1 MHEERAEKRQKGEE
15 GSEVRVTRARSA
27 QVGKQ
32 GDRKEADSIAA
43 ASPCLRCLHYGA
55 QCRMRVGDLSKACI
69 ECKLNRARCMQGRQ
83 VGNKR
88 PKTGEEPE
96 KVEEFGQVSNEDF
109 MRDMR
114 TETVRKASISTAKR
128 SQLTRTMSTMAGPS
142 SKVPATSGRAA
153 ETEEEAWSDEEEEG
167 EAMEEL
173 TKNLQQLAM
182 SFADIGHTV
191 CDNAAIAAEE
201 RKELAWRVE
210 GLRGVVE
217 YELKELRK
225 AVEKVFDTAVAVVHA
240 RSAL

>member
-1 MHEERAEKRQKGEE
+1 
-15 GSEVRVTRARSA
+15 
-27 QVGKQ
+27 
-32 GDRKEADSIAA
+32 
-43 ASPCLRCLHYGA
+43 
-55 QCRMRVGDLSKACI
+55 
-69 ECKLNRARCMQGRQ
+69 
-83 VGNKR
+83 
-88 PKTGEEPE
+88 
-96 KVEEFGQVSNEDF
+96 
-109 MRDMR
+109 
-114 TETVRKASISTAKR
+114 
-128 SQLTRTMSTMAGPS
+128 
-142 SKVPATSGRAA
+142 
-153 ETEEEAWSDEEEEG
+153 
-167 EAMEEL
+167 MEEL